1 MNRRTFDIASDAR
14 HLAALFMDIADE
26 DGVVD
31 EARYDDWMEALGLIC
46 GEIGDKLQALR
57 AVKSRLLSE
66 AEVLKAEAKR
76 VSTKAKQRERGA
88 DRLRGYMME
97 LLIAN
102 RELNPGV
109 DKVDTPDGFVRLNRR
124 TSYEVAAPD
133 LGEVHEKYLTIPEPR
148 LNKTA
153 IVAGHKAGWAL
164 NGITVTEKVT
174 EHVMEGG

>member
-1 MNRRTFDIASDAR
+1 MSKSTYDIASNAR
-14 HLAALFMDIADE
+14 HLAALFMDVADA

-31 EARYDDWMEALGLIC
+31 EELYDAWMAKLE
-46 GEIGDKLQALR
+46 ESDGDTRAKLQSIR
-57 AVKSRLLSE
+57 AVKARVA
-66 AEVLKAEAKR
+66 AEGAALKAEAQRVTALAKR
-76 VSTKAKQRERGA
+76 REG
-88 DRLRGYMME
+88 DVERLRGYMLE
-97 LLIAN
+97 LLLAH
-102 RELNPGV
+102 RELHPDV
-109 DKVDTPDGFVRLNRR
+109 DKIETDDGFVRLNKR

>member
-1 MNRRTFDIASDAR
+1 MSKSTYDIASNAR
-14 HLAALFMDIADE
+14 HLAALFMDVADA

-31 EARYDDWMEALGLIC
+31 EELYDAWMAKLE
-46 GEIGDKLQALR
+46 ESDGDTRAKLQSIR
-57 AVKSRLLSE
+57 AVKARVA
-66 AEVLKAEAKR
+66 AEGAALKAEAQRVTALAKR
-76 VSTKAKQRERGA
+76 REG
-88 DRLRGYMME
+88 DVERLRGYMLE
-97 LLIAN
+97 LLLAH
-102 RELNPGV
+102 RELHPDV
-109 DKVDTPDGFVRLNRR
+109 DKIETDDGFVRLNKR

-164 NGITVTEKVT
+164 NGITVIEKVT